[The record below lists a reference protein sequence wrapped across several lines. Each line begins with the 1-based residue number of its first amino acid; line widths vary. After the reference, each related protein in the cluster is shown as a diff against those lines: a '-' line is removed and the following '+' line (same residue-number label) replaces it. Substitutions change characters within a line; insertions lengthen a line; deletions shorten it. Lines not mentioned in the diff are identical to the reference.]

1 MFNHQIKTIIG
12 LDLSL
17 TRTGVCLFFPE
28 DQGVSASHIKSAQK
42 GLLRLAEL
50 ENNLKNII
58 YPFSSNCLVV
68 IEDYAFSRNGRN
80 LFGMI
85 EWGGVARLAL
95 HKMGVQA
102 ITISP
107 TALKKFVTGK
117 GNAQKDMMMQQIL
130 KRWGFEASNND
141 EADAYAL
148 ARVGD
153 SIINPDRYTK
163 EQMKSALTF
172 KNL

>member
-1 MFNHQIKTIIG
+1 MFNKQIKTIIG

-17 TRTGVCLFFPE
+17 TRTGVCLFWPE
-28 DQGVSASHIKSAQK
+28 DQGASTSHIKSAQK

-80 LFGMI
+80 LFGLI

-117 GNAQKDMMMQQIL
+117 GKAQKI
-130 KRWGFEASNND
+130 
-141 EADAYAL
+141 
-148 ARVGD
+148 
-153 SIINPDRYTK
+153 
-163 EQMKSALTF
+163 
-172 KNL
+172 

>member
-1 MFNHQIKTIIG
+1 MAFVVRVDEHSALFRYRYKDIHGAERLETACVFFN
-12 LDLSL
+12 
-17 TRTGVCLFFPE
+17 FF
-28 DQGVSASHIKSAQK
+28 I
-42 GLLRLAEL
+42 
-50 ENNLKNII
+50 
-58 YPFSSNCLVV
+58 C
-68 IEDYAFSRNGRN
+68 
-80 LFGMI
+80 
-85 EWGGVARLAL
+85 
-95 HKMGVQA
+95 
-102 ITISP
+102 
-107 TALKKFVTGK
+107 VTSD
-117 GNAQKDMMMQQIL
+117 AQKDMMMQQIL